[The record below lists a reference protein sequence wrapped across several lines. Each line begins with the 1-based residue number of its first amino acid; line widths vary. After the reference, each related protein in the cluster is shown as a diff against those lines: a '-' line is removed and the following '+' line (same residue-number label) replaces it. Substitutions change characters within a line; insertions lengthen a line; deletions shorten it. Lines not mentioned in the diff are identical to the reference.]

1 MITYRIGLADRHSH
15 HFTIT
20 LTVPQPAALQQV
32 SLPAWI
38 NGSYLVRDFSRHLS
52 GLAAQQGRQVLVPEQ
67 LDKSTWQLRCSGRA
81 ALVLRYRVYA
91 LDTSVRAAF
100 LDAQR
105 GFFNPGSLCLR
116 VHGQEAGAHRVQL
129 AGLPAGW
136 DVATTLGMAA
146 DAHVNTPASTFEAP
160 DYDDLLDHPVEL
172 GPFWRGTFLAGGV
185 PHALVV
191 TGALPGFDGDR
202 LLADTRRICQEQ
214 IRFWHGHDGSTPPFQ
229 RYLFLLNAVADGYG
243 GLEHRSSTALVA
255 ARRDLPQDPLHGR
268 QGPGLTDGYTT
279 LLGLISHEYFHT
291 WNVKRL
297 KPAELA
303 HINLQAEN
311 PSQLLW
317 FFEGFTSYY
326 DDLLLL
332 RCGLIDA
339 PRYLQLLAKSI
350 NALAA
355 TPGRR
360 VQSVAQASFDAW
372 TKYYRPDENTPNAT
386 VSYYQKGALVALAFD
401 LTLRQHGSSLDA
413 VLHGLWQRSGAGQA
427 GAGGAAGAITEAD
440 IAAVLASVAGRPLA
454 AELQAWVHGTAELP
468 LAALLTA
475 FGVEQRQER
484 ASLTTRLGL
493 RLSEGVVSGV
503 QVKTVLTGSVAEAA
517 GVSAGDELLAV
528 DGWRIRRLDEA
539 EAWLAREQPFAL
551 LLVRDQRVMTLRL
564 RPAAA
569 AAGTGALQL
578 HCIAKPGRSV
588 ATLRRGWLG
597 A

>member
-1 MITYRIGLADRHSH
+1 MITYRIGLASRLSH
-15 HFTIT
+15 HFSIT

-32 SLPAWI
+32 SLPVWI

-52 GLAAQQGRQVLVPEQ
+52 ALSARQGRQVLALEQ
-67 LDKSTWQLRCSGRA
+67 LDTSRWQVRCSGRA

-91 LDTSVRAAF
+91 LDASVRAAF

-116 VHGQEAGAHRVQL
+116 VHGQEAGAHRLQL
-129 AGLPAGW
+129 AGLPANW
-136 DVATTLGMAA
+136 DVATTLGMAPGG
-146 DAHVNTPASTFEAP
+146 DANPAANTFEAP

-172 GPFWRGTFLAGGV
+172 GQFWRGTFEAGGV

-202 LLADTRRICQEQ
+202 LLADTRRICLQQ
-214 IRFWHGHDGSTPPFQ
+214 IDFWHAHDGSAPPFRQ
-229 RYLFLLNAVADGYG
+229 YLFLLNAVADGYG
-243 GLEHRSSTALVA
+243 GLEHRSSTALIA
-255 ARRDLPQDPLHGR
+255 ARRDLPQDALHGR
-268 QGPGLTDGYTT
+268 QGPGLADGHVT

-297 KPAELA
+297 KPADLA
-303 HINLQAEN
+303 QINLQAEN
-311 PSQLLW
+311 PTRLLW

-339 PRYLQLLAKSI
+339 ARYLQLLAKSI
-350 NALAA
+350 NAVAA

-360 VQSVAQASFDAW
+360 VQSVAQASFEAW

-401 LTLRQHGSSLDA
+401 LTLRQHGASLDA
-413 VLHGLWQRSGAGQA
+413 VMRGLWQRSGAGGP
-427 GAGGAAGAITEAD
+427 GAGRAAGAITEAD
-440 IAAVLASVAGRPLA
+440 ISAVLASVAGRPLA

-468 LAALLTA
+468 LADLLSA
-475 FGVEQRQER
+475 FGVQQRQQP
-484 ASLTTRLGL
+484 APLSTRLGL

-503 QVKTVLTGSVAEAA
+503 QVRSVLAGSVAEAA

-528 DGWRIRRLDEA
+528 DGWRVRRLDEA
-539 EAWLAREQPFAL
+539 EAWLARAQPFAL
-551 LLVRDQRVMTLRL
+551 LLVRDQRLLTLRL

-569 AAGTGALQL
+569 AAGTAALQL
-578 HCIAKPGRSV
+578 HLQDKPGRSV
-588 ATLRRGWLG
+588 AALRRGWLG

>member
-1 MITYRIGLADRHSH
+1 MITYRIVLAHRHSH
-15 HFTIT
+15 HFHIT

-52 GLAAQQGRQVLVPEQ
+52 GLTAQQGRQVLALEQ
-67 LDKSTWQLRCSGRA
+67 LDKASWQVRCSGRA
-81 ALVLRYRVYA
+81 ALVLRYRVYG
-91 LDTSVRAAF
+91 LDVSVRAAF

-116 VHGQEAGAHRVQL
+116 VHGQQAGAHRLQL

-146 DAHVNTPASTFEAP
+146 DGAANTFDAP

-172 GPFWRGTFLAGGV
+172 GHFWRGTFEAGGV

-191 TGALPGFDGDR
+191 TGALPGFDGHR
-202 LLADTRRICQEQ
+202 LLADAQRICNQHIQ
-214 IRFWHGHDGSTPPFQ
+214 FWHAHDGSAAPFQ

-243 GLEHRSSTALVA
+243 GLEHRSSTALIA
-255 ARRDLPQDPLHGR
+255 ARRDLPQDATHGR
-268 QGPGLTDGYTT
+268 QGPVLSDGYTT
-279 LLGLISHEYFHT
+279 LLGLISHEYFHA

-311 PSQLLW
+311 PTQLLW

-339 PRYLQLLAKSI
+339 QRYLQLLAKSI

-401 LTLRQHGSSLDA
+401 LTLRQHGASLDA
-413 VLHGLWQRSGAGQA
+413 VMRGLWQRSGAGRP
-427 GAGGAAGAITEAD
+427 AGGNSAGAITEAD
-440 IAAVLASVAGRPLA
+440 IAEVLASVAGRPLA

-468 LAALLTA
+468 LAELLTA
-475 FGVEQRQER
+475 FGVDQRQGHG
-484 ASLTTRLGL
+484 SLSSRLGL

-503 QVKTVLTGSVAEAA
+503 QVKAVLAGSVAEAA

-539 EAWLAREQPFAL
+539 EAWLARGQPFAL
-551 LLVRDQRVMTLRL
+551 LLVRDQRLMTLRL
-564 RPAAA
+564 QPAAA
-569 AAGTGALQL
+569 AAGAGALQL
-578 HCIAKPGRSV
+578 HCTAKPGRSV
-588 ATLRRGWLG
+588 AALRRGWLG